1 MSSCDYCTLA
11 FINPQPTWKELQPYY
26 EADYVPYVPSS
37 ESDVQKC
44 VQEVRQTGKYQSF
57 SQSFSLLPSD
67 RVLEIGPGGGTFLRV
82 AQSVCR
88 QAMGV
93 EPSDEAVTVLRK
105 QGCDVFHGELVDF
118 SKSYQGERFSLVLMS
133 HVLEHMPQPKEALL
147 AIRQLISPQSR
158 VVIWVPNAGS
168 WAFRRIRGNWGGAE
182 LPRHLF
188 HWNKK
193 AMEVLSERTG
203 MAVVEMSFSSPVVRV
218 KHSIAA
224 YIQYGLR
231 VPGKL
236 VWLVPSLLGK
246 IAEHVGERWVT
257 PETAMNMEVLLRMS
271 AE

>member
-1 MSSCDYCTLA
+1 M
-11 FINPQPTWKELQPYY
+11 
-26 EADYVPYVPSS
+26 
-37 ESDVQKC
+37 
-44 VQEVRQTGKYQSF
+44 
-57 SQSFSLLPSD
+57 
-67 RVLEIGPGGGTFLRV
+67 
-82 AQSVCR
+82 
-88 QAMGV
+88 
-93 EPSDEAVTVLRK
+93 
-105 QGCDVFHGELVDF
+105 
-118 SKSYQGERFSLVLMS
+118 
-133 HVLEHMPQPKEALL
+133 
-147 AIRQLISPQSR
+147 
-158 VVIWVPNAGS
+158 
-168 WAFRRIRGNWGGAE
+168 
-182 LPRHLF
+182 PRHLF